1 MLGDVFME
9 EIDKNKK
16 VAYRIGLTVFILLV
30 TLTIGEFFIGKIAIG
45 WTTPLVVIG
54 VIKASF
60 IVRDYM
66 HVSRLFGEAEEVQ

>member
-1 MLGDVFME
+1 ME
-9 EIDKNKK
+9 TTNNGKK
-16 VAYRIGLTVFILLV
+16 LAYQVGLTVFILLA

-45 WTTPLVVIG
+45 WTTPLVIIG

-66 HVSRLFGEAEEVQ
+66 HVSRLFEEPEEVH